1 MLLDEKRYPNGINPV
16 VSDEV
21 SEDVAYQMKESG
33 IDLHGE
39 FSRKLATIGRELV
52 VNSENDRSYDQLM
65 ETLRDLDILMD
76 DIKEAKELIE
86 DTMEEERKRHVGYA
100 LNILR
105 RAE

>member
-39 FSRKLATIGRELV
+39 FSRKLATIGRDLV

-65 ETLRDLDILMD
+65 ETLRDLLYSIVSFSL
-76 DIKEAKELIE
+76 IVLTEL
-86 DTMEEERKRHVGYA
+86 TLSA
-100 LNILR
+100 
-105 RAE
+105 

>member
-1 MLLDEKRYPNGINPV
+1 MLDEKRYPNGINPV

-33 IDLHGE
+33 VDLNGE
-39 FSRKLATIGRELV
+39 FSRRLATIGRELA

-76 DIKEAKELIE
+76 DIKEAKDAIE
-86 DTMEEERKRHVGYA
+86 DVMEEERQHHIGYA
-100 LNILR
+100 LNIIR